1 MINFSGPRKTVGF
14 DLPVALHEE
23 LKVAAIRRQVSMQA
37 VVQRL
42 LEEWLADD
50 EPKPSPVK
58 AHGSLVDQLRGV
70 IRTQA
75 DVDAVHALMV
85 VISDRDKALDGA
97 SALEDANQKPPQAQA
112 KRRRGG

>member
-1 MINFSGPRKTVGF
+1 
-14 DLPVALHEE
+14 
-23 LKVAAIRRQVSMQA
+23 MQA

-85 VISDRDKALDGA
+85 VIRDHEKALDA
-97 SALEDANQKPPQAQA
+97 AAALDGGTANTEKITPRQMRVKP
-112 KRRRGG
+112 